1 MGAMIGQESARRIAP
16 DAAEAMR
23 AEIRECGGREVFFA
37 GTVDDKGL
45 VRKVRPCARG
55 TESAVPAILEALGTG
70 DAVLHNHPSGG
81 IAPSEADVQLAS
93 IFAHNGH
100 GMFIVDNEVE
110 RVYVV
115 VEPFLRT
122 QRVPLDIPTLQQ
134 ELSLSGRVAQGLAG
148 FEFRRQQGEMLA
160 AVAGAF
166 NGDGIAVIEAPTGVG
181 KTVAYLIPAVEWAL
195 TNRER
200 VVISTRTINLQEQL
214 IQKDIPL
221 VRKCLDKEFG
231 AVLVKGR
238 QNYLCRRRL
247 ERAAS
252 EATLFQ
258 DDATQQALRQI
269 SEWAAKTE
277 DGSLS
282 DLPFVPPRAL
292 WDEVCSESDTCT
304 GAQCQQVGRC
314 FLTRARR
321 EVAKADLLV
330 VNHHML
336 FADLAIKKEIGNFS
350 TLAVLPAFKRL
361 ILDEAHNVEDSATEY
376 FGLDATRNGA
386 LALLGRFVRRER
398 VHERGLLPYLKMRL
412 IREAPTLQKEHLER
426 ILDVIDNAV
435 APAVAASRQAIITAF
450 AAVRS
455 YVAEHCKEV
464 GRDIKWRLTQEVLAE
479 SELRDIHNVY
489 VLPAVEE
496 LRQCAAHCTTLHALL
511 ARVKPSPEQSESPVA
526 METVQIQGFRDRLNR
541 LANALAEGTSAQL
554 QPNTVR
560 WIEIDANNDSVIRIA
575 RCPLEVGKP
584 LAEWVYPALDTVV
597 MTSATLSV
605 RQRFDYFFKRVG
617 LDRVEERPVE
627 TSILDSPFDFEKQAL
642 LCIPKDLPAPDAKA
656 YPDASVEAI
665 GEVLQITRGH
675 AFVLF
680 TSFYA
685 LNHAHKRLE
694 AQLRAAG
701 ITPLRQGEATRTQLL
716 QRFRSDTAS
725 VLFGT
730 DSFWEGVDVA
740 GEALQCVILPRLPFR
755 VPTEPVLQARAE
767 ALEAAGTSAFMDY
780 TVPQAVIKFRQG
792 FGRLVRRAS
801 DRGAVVVLDSRILT
815 KHYGRTFL
823 DSLPGIKTVVGPRRE
838 VWAALS
844 EFFDGPSGG
853 ENGCKS

>member
-1 MGAMIGQESARRIAP
+1 MGGMIGQESARRFASGAMQTVR
-16 DAAEAMR
+16 AA
-23 AEIRECGGREVFFA
+23 IRECGGREVFFA
-37 GTVDDKGL
+37 GSVDDKGL
-45 VRKVRPCARG
+45 IHAVRVCARG
-55 TESAVPAILEALGTG
+55 TASAVPAILEALGTG
-70 DAVLHNHPSGG
+70 DAVIHNHPSGD
-81 IAPSEADVQLAS
+81 IAPSEADLQLAA
-93 IFAHNGH
+93 IFSHNGH

-122 QRVPLDIPTLQQ
+122 QRSPLDAAALRH
-134 ELSLSGRVAQGLAG
+134 ELSETGRLAEGMPG
-148 FEFRRQQGEMLA
+148 FEFRRQQGDMLA
-160 AVAGAF
+160 AVAKAF
-166 NGDGIAVIEAPTGVG
+166 NEDGIAVIEAPTGVG
-181 KTVAYLIPAVEWAL
+181 KTIAYLIPAVEWAL

-221 VRKCLDKEFG
+221 LRKCLGKEFG

-247 ERAAS
+247 ERALGEAS
-252 EATLFQ
+252 LFQ
-258 DDATQQALRQI
+258 DDATQQALQQI
-269 SEWAAKTE
+269 AEWAAKTE
-277 DGSLS
+277 DGSLA

-292 WDEVCSESDTCT
+292 WEDVCSESDTCT
-304 GAQCQQVGRC
+304 GAQCQLVGKC

-350 TLAVLPAFKRL
+350 ALAVLPAYKRL

-386 LALLGRFVRRER
+386 LALLGRFMRRER
-398 VHERGLLPYLKMRL
+398 VHERGLLPYLKLRL
-412 IREAPTLQKEHLER
+412 VREAHTIPKEHLER
-426 ILDVIDNAV
+426 ILDLIDQAV
-435 APAVAASRQAIITAF
+435 TPAVAASREAVITAF
-450 AAVRS
+450 AAMRS
-455 YVAEHCKEV
+455 YVAERCKEI
-464 GRDIKWRLTQEVLAE
+464 GRDIKWRLTEDVLAE
-479 SELRDIHNVY
+479 AELREIHSVY
-489 VLPAVEE
+489 MLPAAEE
-496 LRQCAAHCTTLHALL
+496 LRQCAAHCTALHALL
-511 ARVKPSPEQSESPVA
+511 ARVKPAPDETESPVA
-526 METVQIQGFRDRLNR
+526 METAQLQGYRDRLNR
-541 LANALAEGTSAQL
+541 LANAMAEGTSAQL

-560 WIEIDANNDSVIRIA
+560 WAEIDATNDSVIRIA

-584 LAEWVYPALDTVV
+584 LAEWVYPSLDTVV

-605 RQRFDYFFKRVG
+605 RQRFDYYFARVG
-617 LDRVEERPVE
+617 LDRIQDRSLTTV
-627 TSILDSPFDFEKQAL
+627 ILDSPFDFQRQAL
-642 LCIPKDLPAPDAKA
+642 LCIPRDLPTPDDTA

-685 LNHAHKRLE
+685 LNHAHQRL
-694 AQLRAAG
+694 AGSLRTAG

-716 QRFRSDTAS
+716 ERFRSDAAS

-767 ALEAAGTSAFMDY
+767 ALEAEGKSAFMEY

-792 FGRLVRRAS
+792 FGRLVRRAT
-801 DRGAVVVLDSRILT
+801 DRGVVVVLDSRILT
-815 KHYGRTFL
+815 KRYGKMFL
-823 DSLPGIKTVVGPRRE
+823 DSLPGIRTVAGPRQE
-838 VWAALS
+838 VWTALD
-844 EFFDGPSGG
+844 EFFGGPSGG
-853 ENGCKS
+853 EETCKR